1 MEERRFDVVN
11 HETPRLESFEKAL
24 GSGKY
29 TDDLSVPGMVYAEL
43 VRSPYSHAKV
53 LSIDTSEA
61 EKVPGYLG
69 CALPEESPQMYSTAR
84 ATRPLRC

>member
-1 MEERRFDVVN
+1 MEERRLDVVN

-53 LSIDTSEA
+53 LSIDTSAA
-61 EKVPGYLG
+61 EKLPG
-69 CALPEESPQMYSTAR
+69 CAAPGLSIWRRCCWSTE
-84 ATRPLRC
+84 

>member
-61 EKVPGYLG
+61 EKVPGYSRINPGISWLSFSEVSN
-69 CALPEESPQMYSTAR
+69 L
-84 ATRPLRC
+84 

>member
-61 EKVPGYLG
+61 E
-69 CALPEESPQMYSTAR
+69 ALEILPYGMVITD
-84 ATRPLRC
+84 TRPISWW